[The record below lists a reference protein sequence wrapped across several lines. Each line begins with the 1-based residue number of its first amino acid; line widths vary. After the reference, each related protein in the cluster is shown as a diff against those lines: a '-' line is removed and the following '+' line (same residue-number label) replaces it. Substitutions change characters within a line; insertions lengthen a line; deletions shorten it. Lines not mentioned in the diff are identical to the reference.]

1 MEKIK
6 EFISNKRYM
15 RRLLIVAFCSV
26 VLFSVLFVMI
36 FLREPELNAPG
47 ALGSTYMDIVC
58 MLIVLFLLLNLIFE
72 KGEIGRTTKLFL
84 ALMLV
89 TMWALYFDFWTWS
102 LDGSLKY
109 GNWTFPFTIASL
121 CSGAVLGAILELYL
135 SSYLNDMYNLKSI
148 IPRVRVCVILN
159 AAAFLLTLTLA
170 LTHSAFEFVDGHYE
184 TGVLYDAI
192 TVIPL
197 LTIIY
202 TTCFIIRNVKIIG
215 AHDVIAVALYIVM
228 LISGVIIEAV
238 HGIGTTY
245 VGFTVADVFIYV
257 MLQNNLIESERKQ
270 KEELAKDVEKWM
282 KRSNTDEVTGFLN
295 RHAYEQEIEAL
306 KKRGLKDNFVYVSM
320 DVNGLKVVND
330 TRGHDAGDELI
341 IGASTCMRR
350 CFSDYGKLYR
360 IGGDEFVALIY
371 ANDIELDIIMKEF
384 DDISDE
390 WQGELNDHLT
400 ISCGYV
406 QYRENKEMSLH
417 QMAVLADKRMYAN
430 KSQYYLINGI
440 DRRGRIDAHVAL
452 YELYTKII
460 KADLKENTYNIINMD
475 QSEKLPEYGYSEKL
489 SEWLHDFGTA
499 GMVHEDDLSEYLE
512 KTDPEYIKKIFS
524 EGASSLRVFYRRKY
538 DKEYRQVMLEM
549 IPAGTFSDE
558 SQKLFAYV
566 KDIQSV
572 L

>member
-1 MEKIK
+1 MEKFK
-6 EFISNKRYM
+6 SFISNKRYM

-26 VLFSVLFVMI
+26 VLFSVLYVMI

-121 CSGAVLGAILELYL
+121 CSGAVLGGILELYL

-148 IPRVRVCVILN
+148 VPRVRVCVILN
-159 AAAFLLTLTLA
+159 AAAFLLTITLA

-192 TVIPL
+192 TIIPL

-215 AHDVIAVALYIVM
+215 AHDVIAVVLYIVM

-306 KKRGLKDNFVYVSM
+306 RKRGLKDNFVYLSM

-350 CFSDYGKLYR
+350 CFGDYGKLYR

-371 ANDIELDIIMKEF
+371 ANDIELDIIMREF
-384 DDISDE
+384 DDISEE
-390 WQGELNDHLT
+390 WQGKLNERLT

-406 QYRENKEMSLH
+406 QYMENKEMSLH

-430 KSQYYLINGI
+430 KSQYYRINGI
-440 DRRGRIDAHVAL
+440 DRRGSIDAHVAL
-452 YELYTKII
+452 HEMYTKII
-460 KADLKENTYNIINMD
+460 KADLKEDTFNIVNMV
-475 QSEKLPEYGYSEKL
+475 QGEQLQEYGYSEKL
-489 SEWLHDFGTA
+489 SEWMHDFGTL

-512 KTDPEYIKKIFS
+512 KTNPEYIKKIFS

-549 IPAGTFSDE
+549 IPAGAFNDE
-558 SQKLFAYV
+558 SQKLFIYV
-566 KDIQSV
+566 KDIQPV
-572 L
+572 